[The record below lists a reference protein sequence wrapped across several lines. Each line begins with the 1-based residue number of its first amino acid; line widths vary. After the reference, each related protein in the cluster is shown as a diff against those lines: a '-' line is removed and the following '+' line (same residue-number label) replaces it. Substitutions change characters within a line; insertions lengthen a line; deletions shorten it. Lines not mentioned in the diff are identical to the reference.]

1 MWYNRM
7 LPETNWLRQVVLY
20 QESRR
25 KCYDFCQLVL
35 ARTLRPGQSYMSLV
49 VFLPFRRYR
58 QGHISGRSFKTY
70 RLSRSPVNIN
80 REEGQVWSITFDHN
94 DWPTENTNSL
104 PLLAAWLKTTHGK
117 VKWGI
122 E

>member
-7 LPETNWLRQVVLY
+7 LSETNWLRQVILY

-35 ARTLRPGQSYMSLV
+35 AQTLRPGQSYMSLF
-49 VFLPFRRYR
+49 VFPFRRYC

-70 RLSRSPVNIN
+70 SLSRSPVNIDK
-80 REEGQVWSITFDHN
+80 EEGQV
-94 DWPTENTNSL
+94 
-104 PLLAAWLKTTHGK
+104 
-117 VKWGI
+117 
-122 E
+122 